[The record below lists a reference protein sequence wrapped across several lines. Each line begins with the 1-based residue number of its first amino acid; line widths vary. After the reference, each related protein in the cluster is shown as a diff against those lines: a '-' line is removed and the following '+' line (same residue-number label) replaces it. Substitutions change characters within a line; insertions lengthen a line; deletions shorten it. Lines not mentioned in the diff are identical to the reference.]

1 MAAARSQQVVDDLNA
16 LFGVHEG
23 YRTVHAKGCFLHG
36 QFTAAPVAARLT
48 RAPHFQ
54 GGTVPVTARFSNGN
68 GNPSMPDYLPDVR
81 GLAVSFHLP
90 AGQRTDIVAAILP
103 RFPVHTPE
111 GVLALV
117 RAVRPR
123 LTLPLHTAWFLLRHP
138 EFVASLPA
146 NLMAL
151 RRPPASYATARYYAI
166 HAFKWISP
174 YGSERF
180 VRYRWVPEQESR
192 VSWWRAWRL
201 GRDYLQDEL
210 RARLDNGPIRMHLQV
225 QVARP
230 GDPLDDP
237 AASWP
242 EDREIVTVGTLEL
255 QSLDEREEAYVFD
268 PLRIVDGIGLSN
280 DPVLLFRTQVY
291 TVSAE
296 RRGVFH
302 RPQHV
307 KAA

>member
-1 MAAARSQQVVDDLNA
+1 MAPTRSQQVVDELNA
-16 LFGVHEG
+16 VFGVHEG
-23 YRTVHAKGCFLHG
+23 YRTVHAKGCFLKG
-36 QFTAAPVAARLT
+36 VFTAAPVAARLT

-54 GGTVPVTARFSNGN
+54 GGAVPVTARFSNGN
-68 GNPSMPDYLPDVR
+68 GNPAMPDYLPDVR
-81 GLAVSFHLP
+81 GLAVSFHLG
-90 AGQRTDIVAAILP
+90 AGQRTDIVAGTLP
-103 RFPVHTPE
+103 RFPVRTPE

-123 LTLPLHTAWFLLRHP
+123 LTLPIRAVLFLLRHP

-146 NLMAL
+146 NAMAL
-151 RRPPASYATARYYAI
+151 RRPPASYATTRYYAI
-166 HAFKWISP
+166 HAFKWVSP

-180 VRYRWVPEQESR
+180 VRYRWVPEQDVR
-192 VSWWRAWRL
+192 IGWWTAWRR
-201 GRDYLQDEL
+201 GRNYLRDEL
-210 RARLDNGPIRMHLQV
+210 QARLGNGPVRMHLQV

-237 AASWP
+237 AAPWP

-255 QSLDEREEAYVFD
+255 QSLDEQEEAYVFD

-296 RRGVFH
+296 RRGLAH
-302 RPQHV
+302 RPQHAR
-307 KAA
+307 AA